1 MELIY
6 LTDSK
11 GTEIEHPTFA
21 QIKDAYLEVFRSKS
35 YSRSNFI
42 SITHSSEEKELE
54 IYPQSIVLIDHL
66 LFYDGP
72 KGPAELLSIRY
83 KEGTILPILEE
94 AITLFQGGEIKR
106 LIELFKTLPK
116 PDSE

>member
-1 MELIY
+1 MEFIY
-6 LTDSK
+6 LIDNE
-11 GTEIEHPTFA
+11 GNEIQYPSFI
-21 QIKDAYLEVFRSKS
+21 QIKDAYLKVFRSKS
-35 YSRSNFI
+35 YSRNNFI
-42 SITHSSEEKELE
+42 SISHSAEEKELE

-66 LFYDGP
+66 MFYDGP

-94 AITLFQGGEIKR
+94 AINLFQGGEIER

-116 PDSE
+116 PDNE

>member
-6 LTDSK
+6 LTNNK
-11 GTEIEHPTFA
+11 GNEIQYPSFS

-35 YSRSNFI
+35 YGRSNFI
-42 SITHSSEEKELE
+42 SILHSAEEKELE

-72 KGPAELLSIRY
+72 KSPAELLSIRY

-94 AITLFQGGEIKR
+94 VMNLFQGGETEK
-106 LIELFKTLPK
+106 LIELLKTLPK
-116 PDSE
+116 PDNE